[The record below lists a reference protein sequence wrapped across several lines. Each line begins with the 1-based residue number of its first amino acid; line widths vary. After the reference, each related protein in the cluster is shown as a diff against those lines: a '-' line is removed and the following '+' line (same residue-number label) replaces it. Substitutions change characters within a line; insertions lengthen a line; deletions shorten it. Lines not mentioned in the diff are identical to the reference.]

1 VRETGDETASDWI
14 RLKIHCNDRN
24 RRRRVRRRPDGGR
37 AHRQDHIRLEPDRF
51 GCIFTKSRLA
61 AGRESILDENALSL
75 DVAEVAESLPEHFL
89 WRPWPAEGIGFNST
103 TRKTF
108 VADCASTTRGG
119 AKRLTASA
127 TATTIP
133 RIDTSADDGWREP
146 SREGLAGG
154 TTKDAAAKFT
164 SRPTSPAARSPPAP
178 HRPHRRGT

>member
-1 VRETGDETASDWI
+1 MITPLMLWREPRGQDTSDGI

-89 WRPWPAEGIGFNST
+89 WRPLASGRNWVQLDDPKDLRCRLCLDHARRSEETDSQC
-103 TRKTF
+103 
-108 VADCASTTRGG
+108 DCDHDPSHRHLGG
-119 AKRLTASA
+119 
-127 TATTIP
+127 
-133 RIDTSADDGWREP
+133 
-146 SREGLAGG
+146 
-154 TTKDAAAKFT
+154 
-164 SRPTSPAARSPPAP
+164 
-178 HRPHRRGT
+178 